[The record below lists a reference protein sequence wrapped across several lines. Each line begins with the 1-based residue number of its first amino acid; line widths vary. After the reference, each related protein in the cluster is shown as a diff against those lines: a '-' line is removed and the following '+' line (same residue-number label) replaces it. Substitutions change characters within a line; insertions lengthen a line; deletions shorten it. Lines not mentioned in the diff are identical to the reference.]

1 MIDFNPEA
9 LIKNYIRKT
18 RFADAELN
26 NLASADPFNL
36 TAILQQ
42 AEVLRSSVDQSPNDA
57 AKAGMLIKF
66 IDEKLPEVIDL
77 PDNAE
82 LRNDRHA
89 GKMQK
94 HDPHFDRKALEET
107 A

>member
-18 RFADAELN
+18 RFVDAELN
-26 NLASADPFNL
+26 NLANADPFDL
-36 TAILQQ
+36 AAILEQVK
-42 AEVLRSSVDQSPNDA
+42 VLRSNADQSPNDA
-57 AKAGMLIKF
+57 AKAGMLVKF
-66 IDEKLPEVIDL
+66 INEALPEVIDP
-77 PDNAE
+77 PDNSE

-89 GKMQK
+89 DKMQK
-94 HDPHFDRKALEET
+94 RAPHFDRKALEET